1 MSIFTNFNT
10 DIVEGDIKTG
20 NISVVSSGMWSG
32 GIGTLT
38 SFYTSSTQSGSTG
51 AHYYDVY
58 NGEVGTNAT
67 ASVQF
72 SIAYGHL
79 EGSGSLTGDSDYA
92 ASKAVYRQLR
102 NLLLPQNQEQFKFG
116 SSNTTSKSIF
126 AISMNRSRLKEKMD
140 PGNWELR
147 LSGSNGKVIKLIDN
161 SGATGDPN
169 VKATQR
175 EFDVISGSIASGVA
189 VTGSNTLEYF
199 GKFFP
204 ETGILILNTDLL
216 VGAGGANTAGAIS
229 MSGFHT
235 ESNTEGISPDHVGG
249 NAAIFYN
256 AISGAN
262 YFASRR
268 EEQIKSTH
276 YFCRVKHNMY
286 NHSQNPTYFTS
297 TDGTLTVPSFKT
309 DPKSYIT
316 TVGLYNMSNELLAV
330 AKLSRPILKSTSREA
345 LIKVRLDF

>member
-1 MSIFTNFNT
+1 MSIFTDFST
-10 DIVEGDIKTG
+10 DIATGTDIKTG
-20 NISVVSSGMWSG
+20 NISIVSSGMWSG

-38 SFYTSSTQSGSTG
+38 SFHTSSTQSGSTG
-51 AHYYDVY
+51 THYYDVY

-72 SIAYGHL
+72 SVAYGHL

-102 NLLLPQNQEQFKFG
+102 NLLLPQNQEQFAFG
-116 SSNTTSKSIF
+116 TGDTTSKSIF

-147 LSGSNGKVIKLIDN
+147 LSGSNGKVMKLIDD

-175 EFDVISGSIASGVA
+175 EFNIKSGSIESGVA
-189 VTGSNTLEYF
+189 VSGSTEYF

-216 VGAGGANTAGAIS
+216 VGAGGADTAGAIS

-235 ESNTEGISPDHVGG
+235 ESNTEGVSPDYIGG
-249 NAAIFYN
+249 NSAIFYN
-256 AISGAN
+256 AISGAE

-316 TVGLYNMSNELLAV
+316 TVGLYNATNELLAV